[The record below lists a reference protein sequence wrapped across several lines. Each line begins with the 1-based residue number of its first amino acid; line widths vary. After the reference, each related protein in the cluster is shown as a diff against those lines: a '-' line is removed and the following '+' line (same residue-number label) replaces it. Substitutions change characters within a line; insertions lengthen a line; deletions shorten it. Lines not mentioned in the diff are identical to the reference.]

1 MVVEMWAMVFLL
13 IPHQRS
19 ETCEQYVGPVPQE
32 ETLFVLVLRLVEVHN
47 SETSVD
53 NHTHMQVVFLPVEV
67 VGEMMGP
74 TAIITRLLKT
84 ADPPVNRGWVR
95 QMMARMGK
103 YGAIYLV
110 MYCQAFLVVVVNL
123 VEGSKTRL
131 MVEPTIVM
139 SVKRGMLMMLW
150 VRSTL
155 YVARLESV

>member
-1 MVVEMWAMVFLL
+1 MTSLLVEDRVMIMLL
-13 IPHQRS
+13 VEEGTMKSKERDRVKGSH
-19 ETCEQYVGPVPQE
+19 VGVC
-32 ETLFVLVLRLVEVHN
+32 VRLVEVHN

-53 NHTHMQVVFLPVEV
+53 NHTHIQVVFLPVEV
-67 VGEMMGP
+67 VGEMMWP
-74 TAIITRLLKT
+74 TAIIIRLLKT

-110 MYCQAFLVVVVNL
+110 VYCQAFLVVVANL
-123 VEGSKTRL
+123 VEGSQTRL
-131 MVEPTIVM
+131 MEEPTIVM

>member
-1 MVVEMWAMVFLL
+1 MTSLLVEDRVMIMLL
-13 IPHQRS
+13 VEEGTMKSKKRDPVKGSH
-19 ETCEQYVGPVPQE
+19 VGVC
-32 ETLFVLVLRLVEVHN
+32 VRLVEVHN

-67 VGEMMGP
+67 VGEMMWP
-74 TAIITRLLKT
+74 TAIIIRLLKT

-123 VEGSKTRL
+123 VEGSQTRL
-131 MVEPTIVM
+131 MGEPTIVM
-139 SVKRGMLMMLW
+139 SVKRGMLMMLC